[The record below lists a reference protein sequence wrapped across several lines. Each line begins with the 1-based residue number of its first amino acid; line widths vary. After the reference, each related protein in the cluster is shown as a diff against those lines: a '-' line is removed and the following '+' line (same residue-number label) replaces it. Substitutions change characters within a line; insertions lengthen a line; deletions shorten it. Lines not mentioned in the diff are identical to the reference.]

1 MTPTK
6 ALKHL
11 RAVDPALARVI
22 ARVGP
27 YRLVPDVR
35 RSHFAA
41 LARSIIYQQL
51 STKAATTIHGRV
63 VTALGPGGMRAANVL
78 AASDEVL
85 RGAGLSAQKISYLR
99 DLAARVADGRLP
111 TAKLARLDDA
121 EVTRVLVE
129 VKGIGEWTAQM
140 YLMFRLGRPD
150 VLPTGD
156 LGIQIAVQKVYGL
169 RARATPTD
177 VARIGA
183 TWAPYRSVATWYL
196 WRSLE
201 E

>member
-1 MTPTK
+1 MTAS

-11 RAVDPALARVI
+11 RTVDPALAAVI
-22 ARVGP
+22 TRVGP
-27 YRLVPDVR
+27 YRLVPEVR

-51 STKAATTIHGRV
+51 STKAATTIHDRV
-63 VTALGPGGMRAANVL
+63 VVALGPGGMRAANVL
-78 AASDEVL
+78 AATDPVL
-85 RGAGLSAQKISYLR
+85 RGAGLSSQKISYLR

-111 TAKLARLDDA
+111 TATLARLDDEA
-121 EVTRVLVE
+121 VTQALVE

-150 VLPTGD
+150 VLPAGD
-156 LGIQIAVQKVYGL
+156 LGIQIAVQQLYGL
-169 RARATPTD
+169 RARATPAD

-183 TWAPYRSVATWYL
+183 RWAPYRSVATWYL

>member
-1 MTPTK
+1 MSAK

-27 YRLVPDVR
+27 FTLVPGTHR
-35 RSHFAA
+35 THFAA

-63 VTALGPGGMRAANVL
+63 VAALGAGGMRAA
-78 AASDEVL
+78 SVL
-85 RGAGLSAQKISYLR
+85 RTPDATLRAAGLSAQKISYLR
-99 DLAARVADGRLP
+99 DLAARTEDGRLP
-111 TAKLARLDDA
+111 VRTLGRLDDA
-121 EVTRVLVE
+121 EVTRVLTE
-129 VKGIGEWTAQM
+129 VKGIGVWTAQM

-156 LGIQIAVQKVYGL
+156 LGIQNGVQKVYGL
-169 RARATPTD
+169 KQRPAPAD
-177 VARIGA
+177 VERIGA
-183 TWAPYRSVATWYL
+183 KWAPYRSVASWYL

>member
-1 MTPTK
+1 MSTR
-6 ALKHL
+6 ALQYL
-11 RAVDPALARVI
+11 RRVDPILAKVI
-22 ARVGP
+22 ARIGP
-27 YRLVPDVR
+27 YRLTPEVR

-41 LARSIIYQQL
+41 LARSIVYQQL
-51 STKAATTIHGRV
+51 STKAATTIHDRV
-63 VTALGPGGMRAANVL
+63 VAALGPGGMRPGNVL
-78 AASDEVL
+78 AAPDAVL
-85 RGAGLSAQKISYLR
+85 RGAGLSSQKLGYLR
-99 DLAARVADGRLP
+99 DLAARVDDGRLP
-111 TAKLARLDDA
+111 AARLGRLDDA

-129 VKGIGEWTAQM
+129 VKGIGVWTAQM

-156 LGIQIAVQKVYGL
+156 LGIQSAVQRLYGL
-169 RARATPTD
+169 ASRATPAD

-183 TWAPYRSVATWYL
+183 PWAPYRTVASWYL

>member
-156 LGIQIAVQKVYGL
+156 LGIQMAVQKVYGL
-169 RARATPTD
+169 RARATPTE